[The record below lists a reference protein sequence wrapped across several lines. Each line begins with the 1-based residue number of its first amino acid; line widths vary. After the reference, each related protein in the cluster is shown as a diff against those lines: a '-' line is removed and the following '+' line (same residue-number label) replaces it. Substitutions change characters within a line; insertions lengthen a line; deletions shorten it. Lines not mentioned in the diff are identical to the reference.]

1 MTENENQNVRR
12 QWYKPVLYGAVI
24 FAATVFSICGI
35 HECGKRQGM
44 LEQLTSEANQPKTGL
59 NIEIKGHNNTVSA
72 SVSSSYA
79 KSEKGN
85 VYVGETKA
93 KAKANSGEVCEG
105 HHEIKKITHAN
116 RGTEY

>member
-1 MTENENQNVRR
+1 MTENQNQNARR

-44 LEQLTSEANQPKTGL
+44 LEQLTIDANMPKTGL
-59 NIEIKGHNNTVSA
+59 NIEIKGDNNTVSA

-85 VYVGETKA
+85 VHIEETKT
-93 KAKANSGEVCEG
+93 KAKANSGEIYEG
-105 HHEIKKITHAN
+105 HHRIKKITHAN
-116 RGTEY
+116 RGTDY